1 LRLEVDK
8 PASLDDLR
16 LFLYAKGILAHKSS
30 NGRKI
35 AFDELLDPAAALV
48 TSAAR
53 EELEE
58 GRARLARIVD
68 TGEQAS
74 PEAVPLTFEVF
85 CKTHPVWADKTK
97 SYVVFRDHEAFAGKE
112 GVFVERIQ
120 LSGLCYMHAPI
131 VLQHYLV
138 RMNST
143 EQVMMLDMGIYL
155 RQYMGDTALY
165 KHIWEDAGGDSVE
178 FLKHILVQDSQPEIS
193 TPDSDGSTW
202 LTSLK
207 EHGPLLVS
215 GAEIEDVFLNGD
227 ATSFCG
233 GLTTE
238 IHGRHAMVLVGHR
251 RDSSGRN
258 LFLLQN
264 WWRRKVCTERAM
276 YWG

>member
-97 SYVVFRDHEAFAGKE
+97 SYVVFRDHEAFTGKE

-120 LSGLCYMHAPI
+120 LSGLCYTHAPI
-131 VLQHYLV
+131 VMQHYLV

-155 RQYMGDTALY
+155 RHYMGDTALY
-165 KHIWEDAGGDSVE
+165 KHIWEDAGGDSTE
-178 FLKHILVQDSQPEIS
+178 FLKHILVQEPKAVLS
-193 TPDSDGSTW
+193 TLGSSGVEW
-202 LTSLK
+202 PAAMK
-207 EHGPLLVS
+207 QHGALLVS
-215 GAEIEDVFLNGD
+215 GAHVEDTFLNGVS
-227 ATSFCG
+227 TSFDG
-233 GLTTE
+233 VISSKVLGK
-238 IHGRHAMVLVGHR
+238 HAMVLVGHR
-251 RDSSGRN
+251 REGEQN

-264 WWRRKVCTERAM
+264 WWRRKVSVQ
-276 YWG
+276 WLLFLL